1 MENIV
6 SEFCKGA
13 TVRQLSK
20 RYKIS
25 VEEVQEYI
33 VRDCRLILRLENE
46 RVWPNNWGEY
56 LLPINLQSIKKQK
69 DRWLNHIDW
78 SDFINRRKAQT
89 TTK

>member
-13 TVRQLSK
+13 TARQLSK

-25 VEEVQEYI
+25 VEKVQEYI

-46 RVWPNNWGEY
+46 RVQPNIWGEY
-56 LLPINLQSIKKQK
+56 LLPINLRSIKKNK

-78 SDFINRRKAQT
+78 SDFINRRKA
-89 TTK
+89 